1 MIDEVEVTPG
11 DVVFCDSV
19 DGVVVI
25 PQALLAAVMELLPK
39 LREDDD
45 TVKKAVAEGMP
56 VKEAFAK
63 YRRKH

>member
-1 MIDEVEVTPG
+1 MIDEVKVVPG
-11 DVVFCDSV
+11 DVIFCDSV

-25 PQALLAAVMELLPK
+25 PQALLGAVIKLLPK

-45 TVKKAVAEGMP
+45 AVKKAVAEGMA

-63 YRRKH
+63 YRRKL